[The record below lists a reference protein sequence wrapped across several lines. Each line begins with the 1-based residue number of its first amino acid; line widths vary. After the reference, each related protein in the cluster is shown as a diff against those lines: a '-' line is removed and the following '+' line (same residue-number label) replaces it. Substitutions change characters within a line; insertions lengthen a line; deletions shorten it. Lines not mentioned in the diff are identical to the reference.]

1 MVRVSIL
8 PVEVTTAATG
18 GPHHEDAK
26 DTKFGRGRARGCT
39 ARHHVRHFCALAVN
53 ENASIAVSLSAHT
66 RRRLFLFW
74 RRFIVVALAVY
85 GVSVAELKGA
95 EPTAVSGPLFHEAT
109 NEFAAMTSTGYQHKT
124 QVDSAAGSYHY
135 DCVGFI
141 SYALKRAAS
150 QAWATT
156 ANVTGIARGR
166 IPSPPQYR
174 AFFAS
179 LTEKPQPGWDAVA
192 KASELRPGD
201 VVAWE
206 HKTETAVGH
215 AVVIG
220 GTPSPMPDGEWLV
233 EVYDSTSSPHSD
245 DSRSTDQRA
254 QMLASTGRRSG
265 LGHGVMVFIA
275 DPISGALTGF
285 RWSPKAKAIT
295 VPIAAGRPTS

>member
-1 MVRVSIL
+1 V
-8 PVEVTTAATG
+8 G
-18 GPHHEDAK
+18 
-26 DTKFGRGRARGCT
+26 
-39 ARHHVRHFCALAVN
+39 ALAVHGW
-53 ENASIAVSLSAHT
+53 SA
-66 RRRLFLFW
+66 
-74 RRFIVVALAVY
+74 
-85 GVSVAELKGA
+85 AELKGT
-95 EPTAVSGPLFHEAT
+95 EPPAVSGPLFQEAT
-109 NEFAAMTSTGYQHKT
+109 NEFGVMTTTIYQSKT
-124 QVDSAAGSYHY
+124 QVDWAAGSFQY

-141 SYALKRAAS
+141 AYALKRATP

-156 ANVTGIARGR
+156 AKVTAIAKGR
-166 IPSPPQYR
+166 IPSPLRYR

-179 LTEKPQPGWDAVA
+179 LTEKPQPGWEAVT

-220 GTPSPMPDGEWLV
+220 GTPVPMPDGSWLV

-245 DSRSTDQRA
+245 DSRPNDPRA
-254 QMLASTGRRSG
+254 QLLASTGQRSG

-275 DPISGALTGF
+275 DRASGALTGF